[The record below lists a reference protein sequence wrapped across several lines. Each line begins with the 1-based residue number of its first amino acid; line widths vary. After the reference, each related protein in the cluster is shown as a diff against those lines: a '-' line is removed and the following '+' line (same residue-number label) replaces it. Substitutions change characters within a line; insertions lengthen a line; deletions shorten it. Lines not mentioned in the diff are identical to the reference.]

1 MKKVKKMDLVV
12 VRGGGGDIA
21 SGVIHRLYMSGFK
34 VVVLEIEEPLTIRR
48 AVAFS
53 EAVYEKR

>member
-1 MKKVKKMDLVV
+1 MDLVV